1 MSKDDSSVS
10 RRWFV
15 SGVAVAGAGA
25 LLSRVAAQAQP
36 TPAAPPPNTAPP
48 TGAAPVAAPGK
59 IKPQAAL
66 PSAPAEVS
74 AAAVVPSVPLPAL
87 PYPEKA
93 LEPYISGTTV
103 GFHYGKHHK
112 GYVDKVNTLAQGTP
126 LAGKALE
133 EIVKRS
139 AKGGETQKKL
149 FNAAA
154 QTWNHNFY
162 WLSMKPKGGGAP
174 TGVLKE
180 RIDKD
185 FGSYEKFR
193 EQFAQT
199 AVDHFSNGWVWLVL
213 DKNKLKIVDTHDAG
227 TPLTSGQKA
236 LLAADVW
243 EHSYYLDYKN
253 ARKDYVNAFLDHLL
267 NWDFVASNLG

>member
-74 AAAVVPSVPLPAL
+74 AAAVAPSVVLPAL

-112 GYVDKVNTLAQGTP
+112 GYVDKLNELTSGGDLAAKP
-126 LAGKALE
+126 LE
-133 EIVKRS
+133 EVIVAAAADSSKT
-139 AKGGETQKKL
+139 AV
-149 FNAAA
+149 FNNAA
-154 QTWNHNFY
+154 QIWNHTFY
-162 WLSMKPKGGGAP
+162 WQSMKPKGGGAP
-174 TGVLKE
+174 AGKLAEAVT
-180 RIDKD
+180 RD
-185 FGSYEKFR
+185 FGGVDALKKQLADAATG
-193 EQFAQT
+193 QFG
-199 AVDHFSNGWVWLVL
+199 SGWAWLVL
-213 DKNKLKIVDTHDAG
+213 DAGKLAVVK
-227 TPLTSGQKA
+227 TPNADNPMLRGQKP
-236 LLAADVW
+236 LLTIDVW
-243 EHSYYLDYKN
+243 EHAYYLDWQN
-253 ARKDYVNAFLDHLL
+253 RRKDYVQAFLDHLV
-267 NWDFVASNLG
+267 NWEFAGANLG